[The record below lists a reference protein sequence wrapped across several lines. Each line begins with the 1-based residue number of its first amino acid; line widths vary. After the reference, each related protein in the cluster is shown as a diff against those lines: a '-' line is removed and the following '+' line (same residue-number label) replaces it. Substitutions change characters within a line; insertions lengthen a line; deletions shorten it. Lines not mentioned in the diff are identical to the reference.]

1 MAEALPYPSSGDSSR
16 LIVAISAVS
25 TAAGRAGWAPAP
37 MRAKR
42 VPGTTQLQQHSAS
55 TYAEWVSVSSAS
67 SEGSYWGKKQR
78 VGRGWRMKRQSPG
91 LYHCR
96 ERSSWKSCS
105 KASEWCSSTWKHKE
119 TVKEKTLYG
128 YSGDSRI
135 QGYMDIQDI
144 QALKHDLRKQPEQ
157 ISPQTHANPWKCR
170 NTPFKWSQNLTS
182 KLQQASEKNI
192 YTQIYCRHCH
202 VAHFLQNSLTVCGDR
217 VNLTHSV
224 MLFLPNCLKPHNK
237 TKLLP
242 NTGHKY
248 RGQETAAVIGNQLS
262 HWLEQ

>member
-37 MRAKR
+37 TRAKR
-42 VPGTTQLQQHSAS
+42 VPGTTQLQQHSASGS

-78 VGRGWRMKRQSPG
+78 VGRGWRMKLQSPG
-91 LYHCR
+91 PYHCR
-96 ERSSWKSCS
+96 EQSSWKSCS

-128 YSGDSRI
+128 YSGYSRI

-157 ISPQTHANPWKCR
+157 ISPQTHTNPWKCR
-170 NTPFKWSQNLTS
+170 NTPFKWSQESHIKASTS
-182 KLQQASEKNI
+182 LRKKKYILR
-192 YTQIYCRHCH
+192 YTVDIAMLPISR
-202 VAHFLQNSLTVCGDR
+202 G
-217 VNLTHSV
+217 THWQFV
-224 MLFLPNCLKPHNK
+224 G
-237 TKLLP
+237 
-242 NTGHKY
+242 TGL
-248 RGQETAAVIGNQLS
+248 IS
-262 HWLEQ
+262 HIQ